1 MNKKKFTLVGIVI
14 LLIFTSVVAFAH
26 INSRVNTSA
35 GMLRIEIDNQVNLLS
50 VDQLELV
57 DIDGVLSNAKGESL
71 VVDTQGIRLHDILTQ
86 TGTAS
91 YSQVTVIAAD
101 EYSAEVSSK
110 EVNAD
115 DQVYVALQNDG
126 GLQLIVFGDSNSK
139 RNVTN
144 LSRIIVK

>member
-26 INSRVNTSA
+26 INSRVNTSE
-35 GMLRIEIDNQVNLLS
+35 GMLRIEIGNQVNLLS

-86 TGTAS
+86 TGAAS